1 MTALLLKKGQG
12 PHRKEDMKTKGKDGH
27 RHAKEIGL
35 RRNPTNALT
44 IGFQYPE
51 LDSGNQP
58 NISYSMTL
66 IVTLQHTLF

>member
-1 MTALLLKKGQG
+1 
-12 PHRKEDMKTKGKDGH
+12 MKTKGKDGH

-66 IVTLQHTLF
+66 IVTLPHTLF